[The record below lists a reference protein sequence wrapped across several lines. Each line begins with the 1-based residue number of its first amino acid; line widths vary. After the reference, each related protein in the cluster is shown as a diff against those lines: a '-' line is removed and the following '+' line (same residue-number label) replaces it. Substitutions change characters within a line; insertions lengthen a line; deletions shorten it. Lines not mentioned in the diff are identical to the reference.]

1 MKLLSFVHKGRES
14 WGAQIGEGAAA
25 AIVDLGKETS
35 YPSLVSF
42 IASPDYARREEVI
55 KGKVPTIPLSEIRY
69 LPVIPKPEK
78 IILLVRNYL
87 DHHQEV
93 VAAGLQRELSK
104 HPPIFMRYWQS
115 QVGHNEPII
124 RPKCSVELDWEGE
137 MAIIIG
143 RGGRHIPESEA
154 MSHIA
159 GYALYNDASI
169 REYQFHAKQ
178 IAAGKNF
185 VGTGP
190 FGPYMVTPDEV
201 PDPNN
206 LKLEVRL
213 NGNVMQSSNT
223 SMLIFKIPTLINYC
237 STIWNLEPG
246 DVIVTGTPGGVGWSR
261 KPPVFMKH
269 GDVCEVEIERLGIL
283 RNPVVDEI

>member
-1 MKLLSFVHKGRES
+1 MKLLSFSHKGRES
-14 WGAQIGEGAAA
+14 WGAQIGVGANAS
-25 AIVDLGKETS
+25 IIDLGKETK
-35 YPSLVSF
+35 YPTLTAF
-42 IASPDYARREEVI
+42 IASPDYARREEII
-55 KGKVPTIPLSEIRY
+55 KGKAATIPLAEIKY
-69 LPVIPKPEK
+69 LPVIPKAEK

-93 VAAGLQRELSK
+93 VAAGLQREISQ

-137 MAIIIG
+137 MAVIIG
-143 RGGRHIPESEA
+143 KGGRHIPESEA
-154 MSHIA
+154 MNHIA

-190 FGPYMVTPDEV
+190 FGPYMVTPEEI

-213 NGNVMQSSNT
+213 NGKVMQSSNT

-237 STIWNLEPG
+237 STVWHLEPG

-261 KPPVFMKH
+261 KPPIFMKH
-269 GDVCEVEIERLGIL
+269 GDVCEVEIERLGVL
-283 RNPVVDEI
+283 RNPIVDET

>member
-1 MKLLSFVHKGRES
+1 MKLLSFTHKGRES
-14 WGAQIGEGAAA
+14 WGAQIGDGANA
-25 AIVDLGKETS
+25 AIIDLGKETT
-35 YPSLVSF
+35 YPTLVAF

-55 KGKVPTIPLSEIRY
+55 KGKAATIPLSEIKY

-124 RPKCSVELDWEGE
+124 RPKCSIELDWEGE

-143 RGGRHIPESEA
+143 KGGRHIPESEA
-154 MSHIA
+154 MRHIA

-190 FGPYMVTPDEV
+190 FGPYMVTPEEI

-213 NGNVMQSSNT
+213 NGKVMQSSNT

-237 STIWNLEPG
+237 STIWHLEPG

-269 GDVCEVEIERLGIL
+269 GDVCEVEIEKLGIL
-283 RNPVVDEI
+283 RNPIVDET

>member
-1 MKLLSFVHKGRES
+1 MKLLSFSHKGRES
-14 WGAQIGEGAAA
+14 WGTQIGDGANA

-35 YPSLVSF
+35 YPTLMAF
-42 IASPDYARREEVI
+42 IGSADYARREEIV
-55 KGKVPTIPLSEIRY
+55 KGKVATIPLAEIKY

-93 VAAGLQRELSK
+93 VAAGLQRELSQ

-137 MAIIIG
+137 MAVIIG
-143 RGGRHIPESEA
+143 KGGRHIPESEA

-190 FGPYMVTPDEV
+190 FGPYMVTPEEV

-213 NGNVMQSSNT
+213 NGKVMQSSNT

-237 STIWNLEPG
+237 STVWNLEPG

-261 KPPVFMKH
+261 KPPIFMKH
-269 GDVCEVEIERLGIL
+269 GDVCEVEIEKLGVL
-283 RNPVVDEI
+283 RNPIVDEV